1 MVKGGLTCNHAHGA
15 IKQKAA
21 GGGYGAVARD
31 LVAAA
36 MWRDFLAQTGW
47 TEAADFKGLQR
58 QHGHQPFTCMAT
70 MKICVKCNVRCWRDI
85 QFGDVGPR
93 AMVSEEQRA
102 LLLLEAAAA
111 GTSKKRG
118 LEEPAIPQSKRPVG
132 QKTGHQGFASSLG
145 CEPFLGWAGMFRDG
159 QKLAS
164 SDVLLGPIG
173 AGLHSSHLGSATLGE
188 QFGPHRVAELWH
200 GCQRPGGCA
209 HVPNPLTMCVR
220 QASSPST

>member
-1 MVKGGLTCNHAHGA
+1 MVKDRLTCDHAYGA
-15 IKQKAA
+15 IRKKATE
-21 GGGYGAVARD
+21 GGYDAIAQD
-31 LVAAA
+31 LVAPA
-36 MWRDFLAQTGW
+36 MWRDFMAQTGW
-47 TEAADFKGLQR
+47 TEAADFKGLQK

-70 MKICVKCNVRCWRDI
+70 RKICVKCNVRCWRDI
-85 QFGDVGPR
+85 QFGDVDPR

-102 LLLLEAAAA
+102 EAAGAS
-111 GTSKKRG
+111 TKRG
-118 LEEPAIPQSKRPVG
+118 LEEPATPQAKRPVG
-132 QKTGHQGFASSLG
+132 QKAGHPGFASSLG

-173 AGLHSSHLGSATLGE
+173 AGLHSSHLASATLGE